1 MCNFRTLAKNPV
13 PPFSA
18 RNGLRFSQARKP
30 SATFHCTTDT
40 AALTTSTYSN
50 TYETAQ
56 RHNKAGPWG
65 SQAHGV
71 THSRLGRRVAQSKPS
86 PGLLGLRSAAPEKTA
101 RPVRAPTRHTENAQ
115 RTSLVSA
122 HISCRASDDVGECA
136 AFSVAMPG
144 DTTLWRSPFPIGRAG
159 GTRPA
164 LPSSVHHRALNGVW
178 FLRHCSAEL

>member
-13 PPFSA
+13 PPSSA

-40 AALTTSTYSN
+40 AVLTTSTYSN
-50 TYETAQ
+50 TYETVQ

-101 RPVRAPTRHTENAQ
+101 RPVRAPARHTENAQ
-115 RTSLVSA
+115 RSLLEQRA
-122 HISCRASDDVGECA
+122 HFLSHVGRCRRMCCVFCGDARRHHVVAQPLPNRASRRDTAGSALICA
-136 AFSVAMPG
+136 SP
-144 DTTLWRSPFPIGRAG
+144 RS
-159 GTRPA
+159 
-164 LPSSVHHRALNGVW
+164 
-178 FLRHCSAEL
+178 